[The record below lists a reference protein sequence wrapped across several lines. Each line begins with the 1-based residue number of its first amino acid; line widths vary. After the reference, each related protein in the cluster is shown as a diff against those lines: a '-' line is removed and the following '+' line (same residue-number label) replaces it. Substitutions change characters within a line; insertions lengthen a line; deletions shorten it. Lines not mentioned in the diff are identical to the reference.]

1 MRMLAL
7 LLVIADA
14 LGRVVSVWAAEP
26 SASVPPGSPDF
37 RPTLQRSF
45 GWRGDGS
52 GRFPGATPVTEW
64 SATKN
69 VRWAAVVGRRY
80 SSPIVT
86 DKFVFV
92 TSEPDLLI
100 CLDRAGGKVLC
111 KVEIKP

>member
-1 MRMLAL
+1 MW
-7 LLVIADA
+7 IATTA
-14 LGRVVSVWAAEP
+14 SSAETAY
-26 SASVPPGSPDF
+26 ASFGSSDF
-37 RPTLQRSF
+37 YLISEHLF

-69 VRWAAVVGRRY
+69 VRWSADVGRSY

-92 TSEPDLLI
+92 TWCRLW
-100 CLDRAGGKVLC
+100 VM
-111 KVEIKP
+111 